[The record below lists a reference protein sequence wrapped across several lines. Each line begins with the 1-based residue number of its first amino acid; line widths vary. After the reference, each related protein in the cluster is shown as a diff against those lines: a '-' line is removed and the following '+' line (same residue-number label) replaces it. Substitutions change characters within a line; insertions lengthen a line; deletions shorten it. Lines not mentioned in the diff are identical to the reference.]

1 MKALLIAHFFLTS
14 PAYRIIR
21 PGRLCRATKVAAAS
35 CQALLPEFN
44 QPGAA
49 PQVPVGAAAAA
60 GAAGGVAGVAAGG
73 VAAGWFCAQAGTQGK
88 KFKATIRTIPIKARA
103 RFIPFSLVRPSA
115 GTRRK
120 TRGPSL

>member
-21 PGRLCRATKVAAAS
+21 PGMLCRATKVAAAT
-35 CQALLPEFN
+35 
-44 QPGAA
+44 
-49 PQVPVGAAAAA
+49 AA
-60 GAAGGVAGVAAGG
+60 GAAAGVAGVAAGG

>member
-21 PGRLCRATKVAAAS
+21 PGMLCRATKVAAAS

-44 QPGAA
+44 QAGAA
-49 PQVPVGAAAAA
+49 TQVPVGAAAAA
-60 GAAGGVAGVAAGG
+60 AAGAAAGVGG

-120 TRGPSL
+120 TRGRS